1 MMKLWKHLL
10 NSFNETNSMRH
21 KISLLLF
28 ILILM
33 APQLIFALGDA
44 HQEESHASNQ
54 MEETSPIN
62 NSIYSIEGGE
72 NTELPILK
80 DTPLNS
86 PFSSNDIFDDAISST
101 DKSMSSNEPM
111 QRFKGES
118 TPVKN
123 HSQHEKQHVEE
134 ATHQLVAFDA
144 KGYKVA
150 IGVTIFSGLIFIGLS
165 LFRIG
170 EGNKKNVS

>member
-1 MMKLWKHLL
+1 MY
-10 NSFNETNSMRH
+10 H
-21 KISLLLF
+21 KISLPLF

-33 APQLIFALGDA
+33 APQLIFAQGDT
-44 HQEESHASNQ
+44 HQDESHTSNQ
-54 MEETSPIN
+54 MKETSPIN
-62 NSIYSIEGGE
+62 NSIYSIEGEE

-80 DTPLNS
+80 DTHLNS
-86 PFSSNDIFDDAISST
+86 PFLSNDIFDEAISST
-101 DKSMSSNEPM
+101 DKSISSDEPM
-111 QRFKGES
+111 QRFKEES
-118 TPVKN
+118 TPAKN

-134 ATHQLVAFDA
+134 ATHQLVSFGA

-170 EGNKKNVS
+170 EGNEKNAS

>member
-1 MMKLWKHLL
+1 MH
-10 NSFNETNSMRH
+10 H
-21 KISLLLF
+21 KIFLPLF

-33 APQLIFALGDA
+33 APQLIFARGDA
-44 HQEESHASNQ
+44 HQEENHVSTQ

-62 NSIYSIEGGE
+62 SSIYSIEGGE

-101 DKSMSSNEPM
+101 DKSISSDEPM
-111 QRFKGES
+111 QRFKGKS
-118 TPVKN
+118 TLAKN

-134 ATHQLVAFDA
+134 ATHQLVSFDA

-150 IGVTIFSGLIFIGLS
+150 IGVTIFSGLAFIGLS
-165 LFRIG
+165 LSRIG
-170 EGNKKNVS
+170 ERNEKNVS

>member
-1 MMKLWKHLL
+1 
-10 NSFNETNSMRH
+10 MRY
-21 KISLLLF
+21 KTSLLLF

-33 APQLIFALGDA
+33 TPQLIFAQGGT
-44 HQEESHASNQ
+44 HQDESHTSNQ

-80 DTPLNS
+80 DSHLNS
-86 PFSSNDIFDDAISST
+86 PFSSNDIFDEAISST

-118 TPVKN
+118 TSAKN
-123 HSQHEKQHVEE
+123 HSQHEKQPVEE
-134 ATHQLVAFDA
+134 ATHQLVSFDA

-150 IGVTIFSGLIFIGLS
+150 IGVTIFSGLTFAGLS

-170 EGNKKNVS
+170 EDNEKNVS

>member
-10 NSFNETNSMRH
+10 NSFNETNSIHH
-21 KISLLLF
+21 KISLPLF

-33 APQLIFALGDA
+33 APQLIFAQGGT
-44 HQEESHASNQ
+44 HQDESHTSNQ

-80 DTPLNS
+80 DTHLNS
-86 PFSSNDIFDDAISST
+86 PFSSNDIFDDAISTT
-101 DKSMSSNEPM
+101 DKNMSSNEPM
-111 QRFKGES
+111 QRFIGES
-118 TPVKN
+118 TSAKN
-123 HSQHEKQHVEE
+123 HSQHGKQHVEE
-134 ATHQLVAFDA
+134 ATHQLISFDA

-150 IGVTIFSGLIFIGLS
+150 IGITVFSGLTFAGLS

-170 EGNKKNVS
+170 EDN

>member
-1 MMKLWKHLL
+1 MMKLWKRLL
-10 NSFNETNSMRH
+10 NSFNEINPMRH
-21 KISLLLF
+21 KIFLPLF
-28 ILILM
+28 IFTLM

-170 EGNKKNVS
+170 EGNEKNAS

>member
-10 NSFNETNSMRH
+10 NSFNETNSMH
-21 KISLLLF
+21 YKTSLLLF

-33 APQLIFALGDA
+33 APQLIFAQGDT
-44 HQEESHASNQ
+44 HQDESHTSNQ

-62 NSIYSIEGGE
+62 NSIYSIEGE
-72 NTELPILK
+72 KNTELPILK
-80 DTPLNS
+80 DTHLNS
-86 PFSSNDIFDDAISST
+86 PFLSNDIFDEAISST
-101 DKSMSSNEPM
+101 DKSISSDEPM
-111 QRFKGES
+111 QRFKEGS
-118 TPVKN
+118 TPAKN

-134 ATHQLVAFDA
+134 ATHQLVSFGA

-170 EGNKKNVS
+170 EGNEKNAS

>member
-1 MMKLWKHLL
+1 MH
-10 NSFNETNSMRH
+10 H
-21 KISLLLF
+21 KTSLLLF

-33 APQLIFALGDA
+33 APQLIFAQGDT
-44 HQEESHASNQ
+44 HQDESHTSNQ

-62 NSIYSIEGGE
+62 NSIYSIEGEE

-80 DTPLNS
+80 DTHLNS
-86 PFSSNDIFDDAISST
+86 PFLSNDIFDEVISST
-101 DKSMSSNEPM
+101 DKSISSDEPM

-118 TPVKN
+118 TPEKN

-134 ATHQLVAFDA
+134 ATHQLVSFGA

-170 EGNKKNVS
+170 EGNEKNAS

>member
-1 MMKLWKHLL
+1 MHY
-10 NSFNETNSMRH
+10 

-33 APQLIFALGDA
+33 APQLIFARGDA
-44 HQEESHASNQ
+44 HQEESQVSTQ

-62 NSIYSIEGGE
+62 SSIYSIEGGE
-72 NTELPILK
+72 NTALPILK
-80 DTPLNS
+80 DNDLNS
-86 PFSSNDIFDDAISST
+86 PFSSNDIFDDAIISST
-101 DKSMSSNEPM
+101 GKSMSSDEPM
-111 QRFKGES
+111 QRFKEGS
-118 TPVKN
+118 TPAKN

-134 ATHQLVAFDA
+134 ATHQLVSFDA

-150 IGVTIFSGLIFIGLS
+150 IGITIFSGLAFIGLS
-165 LFRIG
+165 LFRLG

>member
-1 MMKLWKHLL
+1 
-10 NSFNETNSMRH
+10 MRY
-21 KISLLLF
+21 KTSLLLF

-33 APQLIFALGDA
+33 APQLIFAQGET
-44 HQEESHASNQ
+44 HQDESHTSNQ

-72 NTELPILK
+72 NTELPNLK
-80 DTPLNS
+80 DSHLNS
-86 PFSSNDIFDDAISST
+86 PFSSNDIFDEAISLT
-101 DKSMSSNEPM
+101 DKNMSSDEPM
-111 QRFKGES
+111 QRFKGKS
-118 TPVKN
+118 TPTKN

-134 ATHQLVAFDA
+134 ATHQLVSFDA

-170 EGNKKNVS
+170 EGNEKNVS

>member
-10 NSFNETNSMRH
+10 NSFNETNSMH
-21 KISLLLF
+21 YKTSLLLF

-33 APQLIFALGDA
+33 TPQLIFAQGDT
-44 HQEESHASNQ
+44 HQDESHTSNQ

-80 DTPLNS
+80 DSHLNL
-86 PFSSNDIFDDAISST
+86 PFSSNDIFDEAISST
-101 DKSMSSNEPM
+101 DKSISSNEPM
-111 QRFKGES
+111 QRFKGNS
-118 TPVKN
+118 TPAKN

-134 ATHQLVAFDA
+134 ATHQLVSFDA

-165 LFRIG
+165 LFRVG
-170 EGNKKNVS
+170 EGNEKKIS

>member
-1 MMKLWKHLL
+1 MHYK
-10 NSFNETNSMRH
+10 T
-21 KISLLLF
+21 SLLLF

-33 APQLIFALGDA
+33 APQLIFAQGDT
-44 HQEESHASNQ
+44 HQDESHTSNQ

-62 NSIYSIEGGE
+62 NSIYSIEGEE

-80 DTPLNS
+80 DTHINT
-86 PFSSNDIFDDAISST
+86 PFLSNDIFDEAISST
-101 DKSMSSNEPM
+101 DKSISSDEPM
-111 QRFKGES
+111 QRFKEGS
-118 TPVKN
+118 TPAKN

-134 ATHQLVAFDA
+134 ATHQLVSFGA

-170 EGNKKNVS
+170 EGNEKNAS

>member
-1 MMKLWKHLL
+1 MHYK
-10 NSFNETNSMRH
+10 T
-21 KISLLLF
+21 SLLLF
-28 ILILM
+28 ILILV
-33 APQLIFALGDA
+33 APQLIFAQGDT
-44 HQEESHASNQ
+44 HQDESHTSNQ

-62 NSIYSIEGGE
+62 NSIYSIEGEE

-80 DTPLNS
+80 DTHLNS
-86 PFSSNDIFDDAISST
+86 PFLSNDIFDEAISST
-101 DKSMSSNEPM
+101 DKSISSDEPM
-111 QRFKGES
+111 QRFKEGS
-118 TPVKN
+118 TPAKN

-134 ATHQLVAFDA
+134 ATHQLVSFGA

>member
-1 MMKLWKHLL
+1 MHYK
-10 NSFNETNSMRH
+10 T
-21 KISLLLF
+21 SLLLF

-33 APQLIFALGDA
+33 APQLIFAQGDT
-44 HQEESHASNQ
+44 HQDESHTSNQ

-62 NSIYSIEGGE
+62 NSIYSIEGEE

-80 DTPLNS
+80 DTHLNS
-86 PFSSNDIFDDAISST
+86 PFLSNDIFDEAISST
-101 DKSMSSNEPM
+101 DKSISSDEPM
-111 QRFKGES
+111 QRFKEGS
-118 TPVKN
+118 TPAKN

-134 ATHQLVAFDA
+134 ATHQLVSFGA

-170 EGNKKNVS
+170 EGNEKNAS

>member
-1 MMKLWKHLL
+1 
-10 NSFNETNSMRH
+10 
-21 KISLLLF
+21 
-28 ILILM
+28 
-33 APQLIFALGDA
+33 
-44 HQEESHASNQ
+44 

-62 NSIYSIEGGE
+62 RSIYSIEGE
-72 NTELPILK
+72 KNTGLPILK
-80 DTPLNS
+80 DAHLNS
-86 PFSSNDIFDDAISST
+86 PFSSKDIFNDAISST
-101 DKSMSSNEPM
+101 DKNISSGEPM

-118 TPVKN
+118 TPAKN

-134 ATHQLVAFDA
+134 ATHQLVSFDA

-170 EGNKKNVS
+170 EGNEKNVS

>member
-1 MMKLWKHLL
+1 
-10 NSFNETNSMRH
+10 MRH

-101 DKSMSSNEPM
+101 DKSMSSDEPM
-111 QRFKGES
+111 QRFKAENNPS
-118 TPVKN
+118 KN
-123 HSQHEKQHVEE
+123 HSQHEKQQVEE
-134 ATHQLVAFDA
+134 ATHKLVLFDA

-150 IGVTIFSGLIFIGLS
+150 IGVTIFSGLTFIGLS
-165 LFRIG
+165 LFRTG
-170 EGNKKNVS
+170 EGNEKNIS

>member
-1 MMKLWKHLL
+1 MKLWKRLL
-10 NSFNETNSMRH
+10 NSFNEINPMRH
-21 KISLLLF
+21 KIFLPLF

-54 MEETSPIN
+54 LEETSPIN

-72 NTELPILK
+72 NTELSILK
-80 DTPLNS
+80 ETPLNS

-134 ATHQLVAFDA
+134 ATHQLVSFDA

-150 IGVTIFSGLIFIGLS
+150 IGATIFSGLIFIGLS
-165 LFRIG
+165 LFRVG
-170 EGNKKNVS
+170 EGNKKNIS

>member
-1 MMKLWKHLL
+1 MMKLWKRLL
-10 NSFNETNSMRH
+10 NLFNETNSMHH
-21 KISLLLF
+21 KIFLPFF

-33 APQLIFALGDA
+33 APQLIFAQGDT
-44 HQEESHASNQ
+44 HQDESHTSKQ
-54 MEETSPIN
+54 MEETSPIK

-72 NTELPILK
+72 NTELSILK
-80 DTPLNS
+80 DTHLNS

-101 DKSMSSNEPM
+101 DKSISSDEPM
-111 QRFKGES
+111 QRFKGKI
-118 TPVKN
+118 TPEKN

-134 ATHQLVAFDA
+134 ATHQLVSFDA

-170 EGNKKNVS
+170 EGNEKNVS

>member
-1 MMKLWKHLL
+1 MH
-10 NSFNETNSMRH
+10 H
-21 KISLLLF
+21 KTSLLLF
-28 ILILM
+28 ILVLM
-33 APQLIFALGDA
+33 APQLIFAQGET
-44 HQEESHASNQ
+44 HQDESHTSNQ

-62 NSIYSIEGGE
+62 SSIYSIEGGE
-72 NTELPILK
+72 NNELPILK
-80 DTPLNS
+80 DTHLNS

-101 DKSMSSNEPM
+101 DKSISSDEPM
-111 QRFKGES
+111 QRFKGKS
-118 TPVKN
+118 TPAKN

-134 ATHQLVAFDA
+134 ATHQLVSFDA

-170 EGNKKNVS
+170 

>member
-1 MMKLWKHLL
+1 MHYK
-10 NSFNETNSMRH
+10 T
-21 KISLLLF
+21 SLLLF
-28 ILILM
+28 ILILV
-33 APQLIFALGDA
+33 APQLIFAQGDT
-44 HQEESHASNQ
+44 HQDESHTSNQ

-62 NSIYSIEGGE
+62 NSIYSIEGEE

-80 DTPLNS
+80 DTHLNS
-86 PFSSNDIFDDAISST
+86 PFLSNDIFDEAISST
-101 DKSMSSNEPM
+101 DKSISSDEPM
-111 QRFKGES
+111 QRFKEGS
-118 TPVKN
+118 TPAKN

-134 ATHQLVAFDA
+134 ATHQLVSFGA

-170 EGNKKNVS
+170 EGNEKNAS